1 MKVTL
6 STVLFQK
13 RFVLTCIL
21 SLFFVF
27 SGSPEQPSVSALVE
41 TDLLS
46 ANTVWAQETSEADI
60 QWFKN
65 EMRISSKY
73 LEREQG
79 IWGMS
84 WAHFFTMF
92 LLVVFFLA
100 TLVAMYIRSKRTQG
114 ILRALMKE
122 EKEE

>member
-1 MKVTL
+1 MKVTF
-6 STVLFQK
+6 STVLFQN

-27 SGSPEQPSVSALVE
+27 SGSPGQPLVSAFVQ

-46 ANTVWAQETSEADI
+46 ANTVWAQESSEADI

-122 EKEE
+122 KEE